1 MIPMSTTLRRG
12 SAATAGRRAF
22 RLTLMAVS
30 RALGRLGRS
39 WRRRRRREA
48 LTGLSEHMLRDIGM
62 LRCGIV
68 RRGREDWSDP
78 RY

>member
-1 MIPMSTTLRRG
+1 MSTTLHRT
-12 SAATAGRRAF
+12 SAATAGRRA
-22 RLTLMAVS
+22 LQPALLAVA
-30 RALGRLGRS
+30 RALRGLRLS
-39 WRRRRRREA
+39 FRRRREREA

-68 RRGREDWSDP
+68 RRERQDWLDP